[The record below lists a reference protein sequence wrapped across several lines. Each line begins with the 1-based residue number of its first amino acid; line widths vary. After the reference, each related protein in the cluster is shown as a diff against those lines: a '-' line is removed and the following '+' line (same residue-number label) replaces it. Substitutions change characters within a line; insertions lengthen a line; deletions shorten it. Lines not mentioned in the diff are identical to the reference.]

1 MKTFRI
7 AGSLNIDLVV
17 TVDRFPRPGETIT
30 GHSFKTLLGGKG
42 ANQTLALARLGAKV
56 SLFGRV
62 GKDTFGDMYREALK
76 KEGVSTEEIE
86 RDEEAPT
93 GTALIE
99 VDRHAEN
106 HIVIVPGANGRVT
119 PEDIRNR
126 FVPLPPADMLLL
138 QLEIPLDSV
147 GEILTQSRRDGA
159 GPVIILDPAPAREL
173 PPSMFPCVDYL
184 TPNTKELEI
193 LSGRK
198 AGDKDSIQ
206 KAAAVLLEKG
216 TAAVIVKAGSGG
228 AYLAAKDR
236 FVHVPPFPVNPVDT
250 TGAGDTFNG
259 AFAFALGK
267 GLPVEEAIRFSNAAA
282 ALSTLREG
290 AQTGMPGEEQ
300 VLSFMGN
307 RSN

>member
-17 TVDRFPRPGETIT
+17 TVDRFPRPGETIS
-30 GHSFKTLLGGKG
+30 GHSFKTVLGGKG
-42 ANQTLALARLGAKV
+42 ANQAVALARLGAAV

-62 GKDTFGDMYREALK
+62 GKDSFGDMYIGALK
-76 KEGVSTEEIE
+76 KEGVSTEEIA

-99 VDRHAEN
+99 VDRYAEN
-106 HIVIVPGANGRVT
+106 HIVIVPGANGRVM
-119 PEDIRNR
+119 PEDIRKR
-126 FVPLPPADMLLL
+126 FVPLPQADILLL
-138 QLEIPLDSV
+138 QLEIPLESV
-147 GEILTQSRRDGA
+147 HEILMRRRP

-173 PPSMFPCVDYL
+173 PPSIFSRVDYL
-184 TPNTKELEI
+184 TPNTRELEI

-206 KAAAVLLEKG
+206 KAAAALLEKG
-216 TAAVIVKAGSGG
+216 ASTIIVKTGSGG

-236 FVHVPPFPVNPVDT
+236 FIHIPPFPVNPVDT

-267 GLPVEEAIRFSNAAA
+267 GLAVEGAIRFANAAA
-282 ALSTLREG
+282 ALSISHEG
-290 AQTGMPGEEQ
+290 AQAGMPGEAQ
-300 VLSFMGN
+300 VLSFMKN
-307 RSN
+307 P